1 MLKSCPLTLRAC
13 FLSLLL
19 SGLLVLSGC
28 STVAGLWADSPV
40 EQTESKPVVAPAPS
54 TRHIS
59 VLWRNNVDQRKPATP
74 PGFSLPAVI
83 MGNQE
88 ELVVAGGQDSRVRIY
103 RANGSE
109 VGRIGLKHA
118 SESGALKLSNGLVVV
133 GDVGGILYGLDIDN
147 HRIVWQ
153 KQLSAALISS
163 PVAAGDGFV
172 IQASNNQIYRFT
184 EDGKKVWSYSSGQ
197 LGGLGIHLNPSP
209 VIYKHHVYAVFSNGD
224 VVALNAENGN
234 FLWKRQLLLSNNAA
248 VMSEIKIPTATPLI
262 VPVTQSGRAEDAI
275 IVSIFQGELTFLS
288 LQDGSTLS
296 TRNLSL
302 KSKPLLIGNTVFT
315 ADATGAVRALETSGA
330 ETLWKKQV
338 SDGALTGPVLWKGS
352 LWVADDQARVFRLNL
367 SGTVLA
373 STKLDGRIDRAPV
386 AASGGVLVRNNLGT
400 LYMLR

>member
-40 EQTESKPVVAPAPS
+40 EQTESKPVVAPAPP

-209 VIYKHHVYAVFSNGD
+209 VIYKHHVYTVFSNGD

>member
-1 MLKSCPLTLRAC
+1 MMS
-13 FLSLLL
+13 
-19 SGLLVLSGC
+19 
-28 STVAGLWADSPV
+28 
-40 EQTESKPVVAPAPS
+40 
-54 TRHIS
+54 
-59 VLWRNNVDQRKPATP
+59 
-74 PGFSLPAVI
+74 
-83 MGNQE
+83 NQE
-88 ELVVAGGQDSRVRIY
+88 EFVVTGGQDRRVRVY
-103 RANGSE
+103 RTNGSE
-109 VGRIGLKHA
+109 MGRIGLKHG
-118 SESGALKLSNGLVVV
+118 SESGALKLSNGLVVI
-133 GDVGGILYGLDIDN
+133 GDVGGILYGLNIDKR
-147 HRIVWQ
+147 RIAWQ

-163 PVAAGDGFV
+163 PVAADDGFI

-184 EDGKKVWSYSSGQ
+184 EDGEKVWSYSSGQ

-209 VIYKHHVYAVFSNGD
+209 VIYNHHIYAVFSNGD

-262 VPVTQSGRAEDAI
+262 IPAAQSGRSEDAI

-296 TRNLSL
+296 TRNISL
-302 KSKPLLIGNTVFT
+302 KSKPLLIGNTVFI
-315 ADATGAVRALETSGA
+315 ADATGAVSALDASGA
-330 ETLWKKQV
+330 ETLWKKKV

-352 LWVADDQARVFRLNL
+352 LWVADDQARVFRMDQ
-367 SGTVLA
+367 SGRLLA